1 MTMGERLEGLA
12 ALDPADTAPL
22 GRRGP
27 RVTRLGLGCAPLG
40 NLFREVDDEVAHAVV
55 ERAYDAGI
63 RLFDTAPLY
72 GYGLSERRVGHVL
85 RGKPRDSFVLAT
97 KVGRLLRADAAP
109 DETQF
114 FQGEPFYKGTPPVNP
129 VFDFSYDGVMRS
141 FEESLERLGLDRVD
155 VLHIHDPYDHY
166 DDALGGAYQALDHL
180 RAQGV
185 IRAVSAGMNQAE
197 MEARFARDADFDC
210 FMLAGRYTL
219 LDQIG
224 LRELLPLC
232 EEKGIGIMA
241 AGVYNSGILANPRP
255 GAHYNYV
262 PAPEDLVDKA
272 LRIKAACGRHG
283 VPLKAAAAQFALGH
297 PAVATVVIGCR
308 SVEQL
313 EDTLRQFGTPI
324 PAALWEE
331 LKAEGLLGRDVPT
344 P

>member
-1 MTMGERLEGLA
+1 MAEGVA
-12 ALDPADTAPL
+12 ALDSADTAPL
-22 GRRGP
+22 GRRGL

-72 GYGLSERRVGHVL
+72 GYGLSERRIGHVL
-85 RGKPRDSFVLAT
+85 RTKPRDSFVLAT
-97 KVGRLLRADAAP
+97 KVGRLLRAGAP
-109 DETQF
+109 PDMSQF
-114 FQGEPFYKGTPPVNP
+114 FEGEPFYKGTPPVNP
-129 VFDFSYDGVMRS
+129 LFDFSYEGVMRS
-141 FEESLERLGLDRVD
+141 FEESLERLGLDRID
-155 VLHIHDPYDHY
+155 VLHIHDPDDHH
-166 DDALGGAYQALDHL
+166 DEALAGAYRALDDL
-180 RAQGV
+180 RSQGV

-197 MEARFARDADFDC
+197 MLARFAREGDFDC

-219 LDQIG
+219 LDQVG
-224 LRELLPLC
+224 LSELLPLC
-232 EEKGIGIMA
+232 VDRGISIMA

-255 GAHYNYV
+255 GAHYDYV
-262 PAPEDLVDKA
+262 PAAPALVEQA
-272 LRIKAACGRHG
+272 LRMKAVCERHG
-283 VPLKAAAAQFALGH
+283 VPLRAAAAQFALGH

-313 EDTLRQFGTPI
+313 EDTLSQFGTRI

-331 LKAEGLLGRDVPT
+331 LKAEGLLAENVPT